1 MVISPNIHLKMVTQ
15 IWSMVWWR
23 FESLNLLTFGA
34 WWSVAAWNLMASH
47 LFRNLD
53 FLLAFIFSE
62 LFFHARRDQKNLD
75 SLLIGVRTFAK
86 KRIKFGGEETWFQL
100 LTPTPRW
107 HSDDASSPAFTH
119 PDSQIPIFF
128 AEYELRWVNWC
139 PNIDGIWPKPSPA
152 WASSCRCDAKL
163 PGRLG
168 GCAQEIHLKNILDYC
183 TYVCKSDT
191 KQYILGVF
199 GRWKHTFLYEFF
211 FGKHSELLQYTM
223 ETPDAAFKTQ
233 INECRIFWEL
243 DFQNSCDRTCHWI
256 HTFLCQKVG
265 FSTMSAIAL
274 APLTCY
280 THPNQQQSLLK
291 YPNVCL
297 GHPSSALFCRHAFG
311 NLHRWNYLFNTR
323 KDIDK
328 RVIYLLD
335 WLVNWY
341 PQMFFSIVNDKQLTP
356 PWNPKQPVFNG
367 CLVISNHLP
376 TKDLEWL
383 NHPIENHWTT
393 GCLGYQVQLR
403 ISQSGLVRQQG
414 KKDAQECSMSV
425 YRMKYGI
432 IMIMVWSFFLA
443 GGWNSLWNGPGF
455 RGWDDLGWFF
465 HSSF

>member
-1 MVISPNIHLKMVTQ
+1 MTLWIT
-15 IWSMVWWR
+15 
-23 FESLNLLTFGA
+23 NLLTFGA

-86 KRIKFGGEETWFQL
+86 KESNSEERKHDSNLFYPNPTPTPLF
-100 LTPTPRW
+100 LTPTPRS
-107 HSDDASSPAFTH
+107 HSDDASSPTFTH

-128 AEYELRWVNWC
+128 AEHELRWVNWC

-233 INECRIFWEL
+233 IN
-243 DFQNSCDRTCHWI
+243 
-256 HTFLCQKVG
+256 
-265 FSTMSAIAL
+265 
-274 APLTCY
+274 
-280 THPNQQQSLLK
+280 
-291 YPNVCL
+291 
-297 GHPSSALFCRHAFG
+297 
-311 NLHRWNYLFNTR
+311 
-323 KDIDK
+323 
-328 RVIYLLD
+328 
-335 WLVNWY
+335 
-341 PQMFFSIVNDKQLTP
+341 
-356 PWNPKQPVFNG
+356 
-367 CLVISNHLP
+367 
-376 TKDLEWL
+376 
-383 NHPIENHWTT
+383 
-393 GCLGYQVQLR
+393 
-403 ISQSGLVRQQG
+403 
-414 KKDAQECSMSV
+414 
-425 YRMKYGI
+425 
-432 IMIMVWSFFLA
+432 
-443 GGWNSLWNGPGF
+443 
-455 RGWDDLGWFF
+455 
-465 HSSF
+465 